1 MVGRR
6 GATWQSDR
14 LAADSQRRQNRSRGS
29 SRTLEETRRVSSNW
43 RLAQNVWA
51 HCVGRRDTETR
62 RDDWLGHSW
71 RQRKLR
77 RGRFISVGNARKTVR
92 RAVCGRRR
100 QADRR
105 IHATANRTTRVL
117 QAPPESWRRRNP
129 AVEACA
135 VRPPT
140 SRVQFGLTRKTSRPR
155 KAGQLISVDFAHNGG
170 SMPDLAVWQ
179 WLLGGFCA
187 VLIGLAKTGAPGA
200 ATLTVPL
207 MVMTVGDA
215 RHAAGWTAPILI
227 TGDIFA
233 VAYWRRHAESRTLFS
248 LIPWVAAG
256 MVVGGLAL
264 SLNEPV
270 LRRILGVIVL
280 TMLAVNLLRP
290 RNPGM
295 KVGGHPSS
303 YGIAAGFATTVANAA
318 GPVMSMYLMTKQL
331 PKEQFVATGA
341 WFFLVVNIAKLP
353 IYAAHHLFTP
363 ASLLF

>member
-1 MVGRR
+1 LFRAAENRALFDGYFEALPYGPDAGAMVGRR
-6 GATWQSDR
+6 GATSQSDR
-14 LAADSQRRQNRSRGS
+14 LAADSQRRQNRSRGA
-29 SRTLEETRRVSSNW
+29 SRTLEATRPVSRNW

-51 HCVGRRDTETR
+51 RCAGRHDAETR
-62 RDDWLGHSW
+62 RDDWLAPSR

-77 RGRFISVGNARKTVR
+77 RSRFLRLGNTRKTVR

-100 QADRR
+100 QADRWV
-105 IHATANRTTRVL
+105 HATADRTTRVL

-140 SRVQFGLTRKTSRPR
+140 PRVQLGLTRKTSRRR
-155 KAGQLISVDFAHNGG
+155 KAGQLISIDFAHNG
-170 SMPDLAVWQ
+170 SPMPDLAVWQ

-200 ATLTVPL
+200 ATLTAPL
-207 MVMTVGDA
+207 VVLRVGDA
-215 RHAAGWTAPILI
+215 RHAAAWTAPILI

-256 MVVGGLAL
+256 MVVGGVAL
-264 SLNEPV
+264 NLNEPV

-280 TMLAVNLLRP
+280 TMLAVNLLRR

-331 PKEQFVATGA
+331 
-341 WFFLVVNIAKLP
+341 
-353 IYAAHHLFTP
+353 
-363 ASLLF
+363 

>member
-1 MVGRR
+1 
-6 GATWQSDR
+6 
-14 LAADSQRRQNRSRGS
+14 
-29 SRTLEETRRVSSNW
+29 
-43 RLAQNVWA
+43 
-51 HCVGRRDTETR
+51 
-62 RDDWLGHSW
+62 
-71 RQRKLR
+71 
-77 RGRFISVGNARKTVR
+77 
-92 RAVCGRRR
+92 
-100 QADRR
+100 
-105 IHATANRTTRVL
+105 
-117 QAPPESWRRRNP
+117 
-129 AVEACA
+129 
-135 VRPPT
+135 
-140 SRVQFGLTRKTSRPR
+140 
-155 KAGQLISVDFAHNGG
+155 
-170 SMPDLAVWQ
+170 MPDLAVWQ

-215 RHAAGWTAPILI
+215 RHAAAWTAPILI

-280 TMLAVNLLRP
+280 TMLAVNLLRR

-331 PKEQFVATGA
+331 PKEQFVATGS
-341 WFFLVVNIAKLP
+341 LVLSCRQ
-353 IYAAHHLFTP
+353 YRQAAHLRRPSPLH
-363 ASLLF
+363 ASLAAVRRDDGSTGHLRRLYRLVGHAPHSTTLLRRLDPGDDGDFHDHSVSLSGQRPQHGFNAEAAELAETYMTLRSFAGSALNPFCALRSVVEG